1 MAQRTD
7 RKITG
12 PQAQKEGK
20 KMSPKVEAM
29 PLGDGTA
36 NDCSEGNDGS
46 KASAPAPKNAHV
58 GPKG

>member
-7 RKITG
+7 RKVSG
-12 PQAQKEGK
+12 VLAQKEGK
-20 KMSPKVEAM
+20 KMTPKVEAM

-36 NDCSEGNDGS
+36 TDCSDANDGS
-46 KASAPAPKNAHV
+46 KASKPVPANSHV